1 MNMSLI
7 QHIRKLYINDEINK
21 KGILVENTSCEF
33 TTLYILDKLKRQEF
47 ITYAGSFDYFSLLSL
62 DIVVGFETVLMEII
76 LFRRSHTF
84 IILKEKDKFYI
95 ISSYLNLYLS
105 NIKIIKS
112 VNSLESLLF
121 DIYKI
126 EYEDD
131 VELHEKL
138 FNVSRIPC
146 MTLDKS
152 FSKMK
157 INFYNFSKI

>member
-1 MNMSLI
+1 MSLI
-7 QHIRKLYINDEINK
+7 QHIRKLYINDEIK
-21 KGILVENTSCEF
+21 KEGILLENTSCEF
-33 TTLYILDKLKRQEF
+33 TTLYILDKLKTLGL
-47 ITYAGSFDYFSLLSL
+47 ITYRGSFGCSSLSCLEEN
-62 DIVVGFETVLMEII
+62 ETVIMEII

-112 VNSLESLLF
+112 VNSLKSLLL

-131 VELHEKL
+131 GELHKKL

-157 INFYNFSKI
+157 INLYNF